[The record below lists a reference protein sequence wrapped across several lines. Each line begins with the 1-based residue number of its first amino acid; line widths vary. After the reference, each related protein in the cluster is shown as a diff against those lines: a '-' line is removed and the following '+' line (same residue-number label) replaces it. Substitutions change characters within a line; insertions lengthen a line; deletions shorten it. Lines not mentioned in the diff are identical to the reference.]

1 MTAVVAVPARID
13 RRGIGMLAFG
23 HLSVDLVQGAVPPLL
38 PFLVSDRGYSYAAA
52 GSLLLFSSLGSSLLQ
67 PVLGAIADRVRA
79 SWLMPVGAALAAL
92 GIGLVGITN
101 SYLATGAA
109 LAVASV
115 GVAMYHPEAVR
126 FAGYVSIASG
136 RRGAGMSVFAVGG
149 IAGWALAPAIVTPAV
164 LIFGLPGVTLVA
176 IVPLVAALVLS
187 AQLGYV
193 EQYRPARL
201 SEGARRVARTL
212 SPSRW
217 GAFSLAAGAAT
228 ARTGVQFGLQAYV
241 PLYLWRGLHTTQGPG
256 EHRRDRAAVGRRGRC
271 PARWTDCGSL
281 RLPAARRVVAGRS
294 RCRSSARSRSCPVP
308 GVFLLMALIGLTM
321 EANFYPLAL
330 TAQNALPRHIG
341 FSAGVM
347 LGVSIGVGACHL
359 VAARRARR
367 RGGASRVAARD
378 RRDRAAG
385 VRARACHTSQG
396 LRPGSLRPDQHRVAT
411 RIADPRA
418 TDVLAIGVWLVTR
431 AAGCERHA
439 PVTTRTRSPRVR
451 ASARASR
458 RLCPTTAGTCTR
470 ATAYLLDAPAPAVAF
485 GALALGV
492 LASVVALSWE
502 SAETS
507 WAGSL

>member
-13 RRGIGMLAFG
+13 RRGIGTLAFG
-23 HLSVDLVQGAVPPLL
+23 HLSVDLVQGSVPPLL

-67 PVLGAIADRVRA
+67 PLLGAIADRVRA

-92 GIGLVGITN
+92 GIGLVGITD

-126 FAGYVSIASG
+126 FAGYVSLASG

-164 LIFGLPGVTLVA
+164 LIFGLSGVTLVA
-176 IVPLVAALVLS
+176 IVPLVAALVLA

-201 SEGARRVARTL
+201 SESARRVARTL

-241 PLYLWRGLHTTQGPG
+241 PLYLWRVLHTTQGRANIVG
-256 EHRRDRAAVGRRGRC
+256 IVLLSAGAGGALLGGRIADRYGFRPLVVWSLAIAA
-271 PARWTDCGSL
+271 PL
-281 RLPAARRVVAGRS
+281 I
-294 RCRSSARSRSCPVP
+294 SALAFVPVP
-308 GVFLLMALIGLTM
+308 AVFLLMALIGLTM

-330 TAQNALPRHIG
+330 TGQNALPRRIG

-347 LGVSIGVGACHL
+347 LGLSIGVGA
-359 VAARRARR
+359 VI
-367 RGGASRVAARD
+367 S
-378 RRDRAAG
+378 
-385 VRARACHTSQG
+385 
-396 LRPGSLRPDQHRVAT
+396 SL
-411 RIADPRA
+411 
-418 TDVLAIGVWLVTR
+418 
-431 AAGCERHA
+431 
-439 PVTTRTRSPRVR
+439 
-451 ASARASR
+451 
-458 RLCPTTAGTCTR
+458 
-470 ATAYLLDAPAPAVAF
+470 
-485 GALALGV
+485 LGV
-492 LASVVALSWE
+492 LADAEGLRASLVAIAALE
-502 SAETS
+502 LLACGLALAIPRKVYDPDRE
-507 WAGSL
+507 